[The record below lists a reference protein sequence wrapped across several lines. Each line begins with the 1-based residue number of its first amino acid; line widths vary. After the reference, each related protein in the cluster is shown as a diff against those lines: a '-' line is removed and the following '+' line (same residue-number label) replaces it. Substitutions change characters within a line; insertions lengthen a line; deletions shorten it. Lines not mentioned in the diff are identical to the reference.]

1 MDVAVDVARAV
12 VGLDVA
18 TTSIDVAVGLDVV
31 ALDVD
36 VGVDVVALDVA
47 VDVAT
52 TIDVAVGLDVALDVG
67 VDVDVDANMASSG
80 DTVRTVGE
88 RLAVDGA
95 GSCGVER
102 GGLPRRAVV
111 AGVTVG

>member
-1 MDVAVDVARAV
+1 M
-12 VGLDVA
+12 
-18 TTSIDVAVGLDVV
+18 
-31 ALDVD
+31 
-36 VGVDVVALDVA
+36 
-47 VDVAT
+47 DVAT

-67 VDVDVDANMASSG
+67 VDVDVDVDANMASSG